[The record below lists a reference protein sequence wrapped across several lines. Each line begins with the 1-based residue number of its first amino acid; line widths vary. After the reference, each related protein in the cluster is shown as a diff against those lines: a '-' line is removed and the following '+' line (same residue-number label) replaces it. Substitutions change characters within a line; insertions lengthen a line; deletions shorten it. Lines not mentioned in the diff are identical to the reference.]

1 MQILSLKDFEVL
13 PKVYYHTMVSDS
25 KFYASF
31 FDKILDLVDN
41 PGEANGEDAGVDHLP
56 LYMMEKP
63 KTPVKL
69 FQNLFFICFK
79 K

>member
-1 MQILSLKDFEVL
+1 MQFLSLKDFEVL

-41 PGEANGEDAGVDHLP
+41 PGEANEDDAAFEMSEQKSSVVGG
-56 LYMMEKP
+56 
-63 KTPVKL
+63 
-69 FQNLFFICFK
+69 F
-79 K
+79 